1 MNILEAVLNAQGGAA
16 AREAGRGL
24 GLSQEQT
31 GAALGALVPALAAGL
46 QRNASQPGGLES
58 LIGALSGGQ
67 HSHYLDDPS
76 SLGKPE
82 TIADGNAI
90 LGHILGTK
98 DASRTVATHAASRT
112 GIDPALLKQLLPIAA
127 TMVMGAMAKKQLG
140 GGMAATASVGGATGG
155 GLLGML
161 TPLLDQNRDGS
172 IVDDVLGKFLGGR

>member
-16 AREAGRGL
+16 AREAGRTL

-31 GAALGALVPALAAGL
+31 GAAFGALVPALAAGL
-46 QRNASQPGGLES
+46 QRNASQPGGLDS
-58 LIGALSGGQ
+58 LIGALASGQ
-67 HSHYLDDPS
+67 HSRYLDDPA
-76 SLGKPE
+76 SLGQPASI
-82 TIADGNAI
+82 TDGNAI

-98 DASRTVATHAASRT
+98 DASRAVAAHAAGQT
-112 GIDPALLKQLLPIAA
+112 GIDPALVKRLLPIAA

-140 GGMAATASVGGATGG
+140 GGTTAPASIGASGG